1 MREGVRI
8 IAAGLLAAGLALFA
22 LSCGTKQT
30 STQDASTTGTAP
42 ALAPVLVNQ
51 RGEQAFLAYCAMCHG
66 ERGAGDGPLASKLRE
81 QNVTVPAHLND
92 RARLE
97 EMGRGGVITVVAK
110 GGAHTGRSNLMP
122 AWGEKLESALID
134 SIADYVMTLPSLAP
148 GTPSATIAK
157 YLAAPPGVSEEGRRL
172 FVYYC
177 SGCHGPQG
185 KGDWFNA
192 EVLRMKHR
200 IRPRDLTDS
209 LYLAPRTDQQLY
221 ETVALGGGH
230 MGKSVFMPA
239 WTYTLTPAQ
248 IKDLVAYIRVLSRT
262 TPTP

>member
-1 MREGVRI
+1 MRHGVRFT
-8 IAAGLLAAGLALFA
+8 AAVLLGAGLALFA
-22 LSCGTKQT
+22 LSCGTKQPA
-30 STQDASTTGTAP
+30 TQEGTA
-42 ALAPVLVNQ
+42 ATAAGAPVLVNQ

-66 ERGAGDGPLASKLRE
+66 ERGAGDGPLAAELKQ

-97 EMGRGGVITVVAK
+97 QIGRSGVVAVVEK

-122 AWGEKLESALID
+122 AWGEQLEPALID
-134 SIADYVMTLPSLAP
+134 SIADYVMALPSLSP

-157 YLAAPPGVSEEGRRL
+157 YLAAPPGVSQEGRRL

-185 KGDWFNA
+185 RGDGFNA
-192 EVLRMKHR
+192 EALRVKHR
-200 IRPRDLTDS
+200 VRARDLTDS
-209 LYLAPRTDQQLY
+209 LYLAPKTDQELY
-221 ETVALGGGH
+221 ETIALGGGH

-239 WTYTLTPAQ
+239 WTYTLAPAQ
-248 IKDLVAYIRVLSRT
+248 IKDLVAYLRVLSRT
-262 TPTP
+262 TPRP

>member
-1 MREGVRI
+1 MRHGVRI
-8 IAAGLLAAGLALFA
+8 IAAGLMAAGLALFA

-30 STQDASTTGTAP
+30 TTQSASSAGTAAAP
-42 ALAPVLVNQ
+42 ASVLVNQ
-51 RGEQAFLAYCAMCHG
+51 RGEQAFLANCAMCHG
-66 ERGAGDGPLASKLRE
+66 ERGAGDGPLASDLRK
-81 QNVTVPAHLND
+81 QNVTVPARLND
-92 RARLE
+92 RARLDVI
-97 EMGRGGVITVVAK
+97 GRGGVVTVITK

-122 AWGEKLESALID
+122 AWGEKLEPALID
-134 SIADYVMTLPSLAP
+134 SIAEYVMALPYLAP

-177 SGCHGPQG
+177 SACHGPYG
-185 KGDWFNA
+185 KGDGFNA
-192 EVLRMKHR
+192 ETLRMKHN
-200 IRPRDLTDS
+200 IRPRNLTDS
-209 LYLAPRTDQQLY
+209 VYFASKNDQRIY

-248 IKDLVAYIRVLSRT
+248 IKDLVAYIRVLSGT
-262 TPTP
+262 APQP